1 MVFMSAKLLFIF
13 NPASGKA
20 NIKNYLFEI
29 IDIFTKEDYDVTV
42 HPTQCQNDAYNTIV
56 KKAQENDVIVISG
69 GDGTLNEAVSAMM
82 SFPPEKRKPLGYI
95 PCGTTNDF
103 AMSRGIPTNALEAAQ
118 RIAQGNTFECDIG
131 LFNEKYF
138 TYVAAF
144 GAFTDVSYDTPQ
156 EIKNIFGHAAYVFE
170 GMKKL
175 ASIPSYHITLT
186 TDKETVEGKFSL
198 GLILNSTRL
207 AGFDLKRI
215 EKESIIDLKDG
226 LFEIVLIKR
235 PVTFMQIQEILNA
248 IITGAINENE
258 QVVLIK
264 TTNAHI
270 VSDEEI
276 KWTLDGEFGGAYKE
290 VDMRVINQPIKF
302 IG

>member
-1 MVFMSAKLLFIF
+1 MWKKLLFIF
-13 NPASGKA
+13 NPLSGKA
-20 NIKNYLFEI
+20 NIKNYIFDI
-29 IDIFTKEDYDVTV
+29 TDIFTKAKYDVTV
-42 HPTQCQNDAYNTIV
+42 HPTQCQDDAYKTILN
-56 KKAQENDVIVISG
+56 KAAEYDVIVISG

-82 SFPPEKRKPLGYI
+82 TFEPEKRKPIGYI
-95 PCGTTNDF
+95 PSGTTNDF
-103 AMSRGIPTNALEAAQ
+103 AVSRGIPTDALEAAQ
-118 RIAQGNTFECDIG
+118 RIAQGNMFECDIG
-131 LFNEKYF
+131 LFNEKHF

-156 EIKNIFGHAAYVFE
+156 EVKNIFGHAAYVFE

-175 ASIPSYHITLT
+175 TSIPSYHITLT
-186 TDKETVEGKFSL
+186 TDKETVEGDFSL

-226 LFEIVLIKR
+226 LFEIVLIKK

-248 IITGAINENE
+248 IITGVINENE

-264 TTNAHI
+264 TPNAHI